1 MCESEGHVEDRD
13 LVIRTLAGDER
24 AYRQL
29 IGRYRNA
36 VFGLAVSFV
45 RDFDLAED
53 LAQEAFILGYYR
65 LSTLT
70 DGDRF
75 GVWLRTITAN
85 LCRMELRRQRV
96 TPVESF
102 DADAT
107 PGSGPAPDEVHM
119 RNEIQGRV
127 LAALGGLSEKDR
139 EAVALYYLDERSIAE
154 IGRFLGVTAG
164 AVKGRLHR
172 ARGHL
177 RREMVD
183 MAKKTL
189 SQKQLGPEFAEKVYL
204 RTFSDLAQLTDEE
217 LGVLVHHFEQD
228 TTDMSMSL
236 VYALHRDDPETKA
249 LQERILKI
257 LPERQRE
264 FFRLRLKYSDPVRH
278 FRGKVLTV
286 VYDLQE
292 KGLIR
297 PRPGAP
303 DRKSPEGTVEIE
315 QFSDIARMTD
325 EEFWWVLCKVDTVD
339 LAAALMS
346 EEPGVEK
353 VRARCYDNV
362 SERVRSF
369 LEFPLN
375 VAEERVRACQEG
387 ILKIVHQ
394 MQEAGEIRAGKKG

>member
-1 MCESEGHVEDRD
+1 
-13 LVIRTLAGDER
+13 
-24 AYRQL
+24 
-29 IGRYRNA
+29 
-36 VFGLAVSFV
+36 
-45 RDFDLAED
+45 
-53 LAQEAFILGYYR
+53 
-65 LSTLT
+65 
-70 DGDRF
+70 
-75 GVWLRTITAN
+75 
-85 LCRMELRRQRV
+85 MELRRRRAA
-96 TPVESF
+96 PVEEGAF
-102 DADAT
+102 DADGVAG
-107 PGSGPAPDEVHM
+107 PGPAPDVVYERDEVQ
-119 RNEIQGRV
+119 RQVRE
-127 LAALGGLSEKDR
+127 ALMGLSEKDR
-139 EAVALYYLDERSIAE
+139 EAVILYYLDERTVE
-154 IGRFLGVTAG
+154 EVGRFLGVSGG

-172 ARGHL
+172 ARQHL
-177 RREMVD
+177 RKELIGMVE
-183 MAKKTL
+183 KTL
-189 SQKQLGPEFAEKVYL
+189 SQKRLGPEFAEKVYL
-204 RTFSDLAQLTDEE
+204 RTFSDLGQLTDEE
-217 LGVLVHHFEQD
+217 LSVLVHHFEQD
-228 TTDMSMSL
+228 TTDMAMSL
-236 VYALHRDDPETKA
+236 VYALHRDDPETKT
-249 LQERILKI
+249 LQDRILKI

-303 DRKSPEGTVEIE
+303 SRKLPEGTVEIE
-315 QFSDIARMTD
+315 QFSDIAKMTD

-375 VAEERVRACQEG
+375 IAEERVRACQEG

-394 MQEAGEIRAGKKG
+394 MQEAGEIRASKKG